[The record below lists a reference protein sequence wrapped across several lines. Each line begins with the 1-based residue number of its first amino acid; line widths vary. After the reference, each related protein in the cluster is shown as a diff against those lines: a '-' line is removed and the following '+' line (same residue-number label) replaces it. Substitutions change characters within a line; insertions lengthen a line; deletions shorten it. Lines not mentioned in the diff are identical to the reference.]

1 MFNLIKFLL
10 LVIFSYSL
18 FAQEQ
23 SPPSIKWYQKNSKN
37 FKIVFPLQLDSV
49 ANYTLNYLESIYNKS
64 SKDLQVNVRKTPI
77 ILHNSSA
84 ISNGFVSVGPR
95 RSEFFVRTPPQD
107 YSFISNNNWI
117 DLLST
122 HEFRHLVQIEK
133 AYSKPINKLVY
144 FLFGENVFRALG
156 SAATPF
162 WFWEGDAVDIES
174 RLTNYGRGREPNFTR
189 ISRTNIN
196 SFGFFN
202 YYKQTLG
209 SYKYKTP
216 NEYESGYIMTRY
228 LKRNYGDSI
237 YNKIINKTFS
247 QSLLPFPFVRNLKK
261 ETSLNIKQLYEKS
274 FNELIDKENT
284 QKPKE
289 SSLNFRNSKTYKNYL
304 YPKKY
309 KNNELVV
316 LVKGLKSILHF
327 ATINNNGNI
336 KKLFTPGLI
345 LDQGFIAYSKNL
357 LGWIEYHKDPRWGN
371 RTYSNIKIFDLENK
385 NFILKTKRSYYSS
398 VDISPDGNSFIAL
411 ENLSNGKSRLIFQNI
426 LSKEKTDSIS
436 LNNGAYSYVKFSD
449 EKNKLLAIKTLNEK
463 KQIILISLEDKK
475 ESVLYETYENIGS
488 PVKIGSV
495 VFFNSSIN
503 KTDQIV
509 YTPVKS
515 QKIYKV
521 TNSQF
526 GAYNPGIRL
535 EENDFTSIKIIY
547 NDYSAFGFDVK
558 ETPFHSSKDEIKK
571 TTYSRRETTK
581 LNKKYKSIR
590 YFKWKNFIRPVD
602 WGIYNYNGSIKGIDQ
617 VAFGVS
623 SKDLMGNMVLS
634 GGYLYDND
642 KKEGSTVFKM
652 SYLGLYPILDLDFLK
667 TKKKSTITNETKSY
681 DVEWDEKELKIG
693 LKIPLSYTRS
703 KYTTYYIFESDYSST
718 KLENIYSPF
727 FPGTI
732 KLNYDRIKY
741 LTNTFY
747 YSRLHKKTKR
757 NVYYPWGQTILLQ
770 HKIMTNRSDFSG
782 YYFRAS
788 SFFDFPGLKETH
800 SLRLNFNYEGQTQ
813 KGYAFANSVSLING
827 FESNNK
833 FKNAL
838 VGEIEYE
845 LPVIYPHIHIGP
857 ILNIQRIRYTS
868 FINTAIIEGVTGDD
882 NYVEERPFGFG
893 GELYFDV
900 NFFRQTSVFN
910 LGVRWS
916 YVNLM
921 SKPKIE
927 LLLSSITF

>member
-10 LVIFSYSL
+10 LVVFSYSL
-18 FAQEQ
+18 FAQDQ

-49 ANYTLNYLESIYNKS
+49 ADYTLNYLESIYNKS

-196 SFGFFN
+196 SFGLFN

-237 YNKIINKTFS
+237 YNKIINKTFG

-274 FNELIDKENT
+274 FNGLIDKESI

-289 SSLNFRNSKTYKNYL
+289 SSLNFRNSKIYKNYL

-385 NFILKTKRSYYSS
+385 NFVLKTKRSYYSS

-426 LSKEKTDSIS
+426 LSKEK
-436 LNNGAYSYVKFSD
+436 
-449 EKNKLLAIKTLNEK
+449 
-463 KQIILISLEDKK
+463 
-475 ESVLYETYENIGS
+475 
-488 PVKIGSV
+488 
-495 VFFNSSIN
+495 
-503 KTDQIV
+503 
-509 YTPVKS
+509 
-515 QKIYKV
+515 
-521 TNSQF
+521 
-526 GAYNPGIRL
+526 
-535 EENDFTSIKIIY
+535 
-547 NDYSAFGFDVK
+547 
-558 ETPFHSSKDEIKK
+558 
-571 TTYSRRETTK
+571 
-581 LNKKYKSIR
+581 
-590 YFKWKNFIRPVD
+590 
-602 WGIYNYNGSIKGIDQ
+602 ID
-617 VAFGVS
+617 
-623 SKDLMGNMVLS
+623 L
-634 GGYLYDND
+634 
-642 KKEGSTVFKM
+642 
-652 SYLGLYPILDLDFLK
+652 
-667 TKKKSTITNETKSY
+667 
-681 DVEWDEKELKIG
+681 
-693 LKIPLSYTRS
+693 
-703 KYTTYYIFESDYSST
+703 
-718 KLENIYSPF
+718 
-727 FPGTI
+727 
-732 KLNYDRIKY
+732 
-741 LTNTFY
+741 
-747 YSRLHKKTKR
+747 
-757 NVYYPWGQTILLQ
+757 
-770 HKIMTNRSDFSG
+770 
-782 YYFRAS
+782 
-788 SFFDFPGLKETH
+788 
-800 SLRLNFNYEGQTQ
+800 
-813 KGYAFANSVSLING
+813 SLI
-827 FESNNK
+827 
-833 FKNAL
+833 
-838 VGEIEYE
+838 
-845 LPVIYPHIHIGP
+845 HI
-857 ILNIQRIRYTS
+857 
-868 FINTAIIEGVTGDD
+868 
-882 NYVEERPFGFG
+882 
-893 GELYFDV
+893 
-900 NFFRQTSVFN
+900 
-910 LGVRWS
+910 
-916 YVNLM
+916 
-921 SKPKIE
+921 
-927 LLLSSITF
+927 